1 MVPGIVPPRHL
12 DQVMT
17 ERRRKG
23 EDSIYREDVS
33 AVPDLTWLT
42 IVESGSGHV
51 SDVGVHCS

>member
-1 MVPGIVPPRHL
+1 
-12 DQVMT
+12 MT

-42 IVESGSGHV
+42 IVESGRGHV
-51 SDVGVHCS
+51 SDVRVHCS